1 MNAETQTAEK
11 APALAPD
18 AVPRLLSG
26 VRPKHDTVR
35 GTWVLLAPERALRLD
50 PVGAAILEETDG
62 ARPFSDIVDR
72 LAARFDAP
80 RERIAGDAGAFLSS
94 LIERRMAEVRT

>member
-1 MNAETQTAEK
+1 MSAG
-11 APALAPD
+11 APAVAPE
-18 AVPRLLSG
+18 AVVRLLSG
-26 VRPKHDTVR
+26 VRAKHDGVR

-62 ARPFSDIVDR
+62 ARPFAEIVDR

-80 RERIAGDAGAFLSS
+80 RARIEADAGAFLAS
-94 LIERRMAEVRT
+94 LIERRMAEVRA